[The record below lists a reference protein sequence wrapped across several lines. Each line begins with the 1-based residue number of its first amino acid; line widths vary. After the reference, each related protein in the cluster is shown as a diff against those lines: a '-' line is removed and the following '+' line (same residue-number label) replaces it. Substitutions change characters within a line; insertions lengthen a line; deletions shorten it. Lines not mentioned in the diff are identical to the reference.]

1 MFQIYH
7 ILLINQYYK
16 IKISNPRW
24 HKSFVKRHCQ
34 TASGGYHCALVNDAH
49 SQREDTLGNWKLFEE
64 SSGKKF
70 NHGQDASERAHS
82 TLVQSDLVMSRT
94 FEMFP
99 GGVGIGGRTAFRTT
113 ASRMSNISRHTERDF
128 DL

>member
-1 MFQIYH
+1 MAQVICGET
-7 ILLINQYYK
+7 LSDSLRW
-16 IKISNPRW
+16 ISLGP
-24 HKSFVKRHCQ
+24 
-34 TASGGYHCALVNDAH
+34 CALVNDAH
-49 SQREDTLGNWKLFEE
+49 SQRAEALGKWKLFEE

-70 NHGQDASERAHS
+70 NHGQDASEWAHS
-82 TLVQSDLVMSRT
+82 SLVQSDLVMSRT

-113 ASRMSNISRHTERDF
+113 ASRLSNISRHTERDF